1 MTNKGYFL
9 HWQCILVGID
19 FILKT
24 WGIIKK
30 TRSYLGFNQRS
41 HLGISKV
48 VSQKLFLF
56 SLPLK
61 LLWIPSFVCFCF
73 YFLVVLDLVFSW
85 KCRPLG
91 IGVGLLFFPPFICIY
106 FSFLQKLSPV
116 LFVFLTATLL
126 RW

>member
-1 MTNKGYFL
+1 M
-9 HWQCILVGID
+9 GID

-41 HLGISKV
+41 HFGISKV

-91 IGVGLLFFPPFICIY
+91 IGVSLLFFSPIYLYLFLFFAKAFSSAICLPY
-106 FSFLQKLSPV
+106 CHPV
-116 LFVFLTATLL
+116 KVVGKKYNLIS
-126 RW
+126 